1 MPDDINSDIVS
12 NSQSPEN
19 SNILNTQF
27 SGSLSNNTEN
37 NGKISAQITNIASSL
52 LTSTKQLNQVKTDVK
67 TLSTNVNN
75 IEKDITTVDTQLK
88 TVTNQTEKNSNLNEI
103 QQSQINDI
111 DEIVRAIRKSNNKS
125 QKISKSDEQVDIKTT
140 KKLKTSKKEYDNELV
155 EKIKNVLAAVL
166 PKALKASKKD
176 EYKSNSKIDE
186 TVQPVT
192 VKSFSAL
199 ANQQL
204 INNIKQA
211 LKIKKQQDSIV
222 SKSNLIKIAILAFV
236 GIVIYLLTKL
246 KDIKDAITE
255 QIQNIKDGFT
265 SIVETITNWFTDM
278 KNGFMDSIYNPIVS
292 KINEFTALVI
302 DIYTEWKTKLEEM
315 MPTNLQEFISSVKT
329 AITSVKNFFTTDL
342 FKLAQ
347 NLLPALKQFIN
358 TFLGFDFFKKEETV
372 PVDEEPEET
381 LKDEEDTISGGNLS
395 SMSNQI
401 NSKKDT
407 PGKAQLL
414 NETNNIN
421 NNNAT
426 KIENDNIVNV
436 AGAKLA
442 QQLSNTLIL
451 QNGEMIKLNKQD
463 DIYIANKPDGVIANI
478 FKEINAN
485 YSKTYAKLTNH
496 FDNIVNNIQEQDKQ
510 LASMCDNIDNLKSNT
525 QSEQSKVALIQLQ
538 QQISALQTASTQ
550 PTIYSGVDIVRRQV
564 RRCFNM

>member
-19 SNILNTQF
+19 SDNLNTQF
-27 SGSLSNNTEN
+27 SGSSSDNTEN
-37 NGKISAQITNIASSL
+37 NGKISAQITNITSSL

-75 IEKDITTVDTQLK
+75 IEKDVTTVETQLK

-103 QQSQINDI
+103 QRSQISNI
-111 DEIVRAIRKSNNKS
+111 NEIVRVIKNSNNKS
-125 QKISKSDEQVDIKTT
+125 QKITKSNEQVDTKTT
-140 KKLKTSKKEYDNELV
+140 KTKTSKKESDVELI

-192 VKSFSAL
+192 VKSFSTL

-204 INNIKQA
+204 VNNIKQA
-211 LKIKKQQDSIV
+211 LQIKKQQDSMV

-236 GIVIYLLTKL
+236 GIIIYLLVKL
-246 KDIKDAITE
+246 KDIKDAIAE
-255 QIQNIKDGFT
+255 QIQNIKNGFT

-278 KNGFMDSIYNPIVS
+278 KNSFMDSIYNPIVS
-292 KINEFTALVI
+292 KINEFTALIV
-302 DIYTEWKTKLEEM
+302 DIYTEWKAKLKEM

-358 TFLGFDFFKKEETV
+358 TFLGFDFFKKEETA
-372 PVDEEPEET
+372 PVDEEPEEA
-381 LKDEEDTISGGNLS
+381 LKGEDDTIGGGNLG
-395 SMSNQI
+395 SMSSQI

-407 PGKAQLL
+407 PGKAQLP

-436 AGAKLA
+436 AGAKLV

-478 FKEINAN
+478 FREINAN
-485 YSKTYAKLTNH
+485 YSKTYTKLTSH
-496 FDNIVNNIQEQDKQ
+496 FDSILNNIQEQDKQ
-510 LASMCDNIDNLKSNT
+510 LVSMCDNIGNLKSNT
-525 QSEQSKVALIQLQ
+525 QSEQSKIALIQLQ
-538 QQISALQTASTQ
+538 QQISALQTASTP
-550 PTIYSGVDIVRRQV
+550 PTVYSGVDIVRRQV
-564 RRCFNM
+564 RRCFNI

>member
-19 SNILNTQF
+19 SDILNTQF
-27 SGSLSNNTEN
+27 SGSSSDNTEN

-75 IEKDITTVDTQLK
+75 IEKDITTVKTQLK
-88 TVTNQTEKNSNLNEI
+88 TVTNQIEKNSNLNEI
-103 QQSQINDI
+103 
-111 DEIVRAIRKSNNKS
+111 VRAIKKFNNNS
-125 QKISKSDEQVDIKTT
+125 QKIPKSDEQVDIKT
-140 KKLKTSKKEYDNELV
+140 KTSKKESDVELV
-155 EKIKNVLAAVL
+155 EKIKIVLAAVL

-186 TVQPVT
+186 IVQPVT

-204 INNIKQA
+204 VNNIKQA
-211 LKIKKQQDSIV
+211 LQIKKQQDSMV

-236 GIVIYLLTKL
+236 GIIIYLLVKL

-278 KNGFMDSIYNPIVS
+278 KNSFMDSIYNPIVS

-358 TFLGFDFFKKEETV
+358 TFLGFDFFKKEETL

-381 LKDEEDTISGGNLS
+381 LKDEEDTISGGNLG

-414 NETNNIN
+414 NENNNIN

-436 AGAKLA
+436 AGTKLA

-478 FKEINAN
+478 FREINAN
-485 YSKTYAKLTNH
+485 YSKTYTKLTSH
-496 FDNIVNNIQEQDKQ
+496 FDSILDNIQEQDKQ
-510 LASMCDNIDNLKSNT
+510 LVSMCDNISNLKSNT
-525 QSEQSKVALIQLQ
+525 QSEQFKAALIQLQ

-550 PTIYSGVDIVRRQV
+550 PTVYSGVDIVRRQV

>member
-19 SNILNTQF
+19 SDILNTQF
-27 SGSLSNNTEN
+27 SGSSSDNTEN
-37 NGKISAQITNIASSL
+37 NGKISAQIANIASSL

-75 IEKDITTVDTQLK
+75 IEKDITTVKTQLK
-88 TVTNQTEKNSNLNEI
+88 TVTNQTEKISNLNEI
-103 QQSQINDI
+103 
-111 DEIVRAIRKSNNKS
+111 VRAIKKFNNNS

-140 KKLKTSKKEYDNELV
+140 KTKTSKKESDVELV
-155 EKIKNVLAAVL
+155 EKIKIVLAAVL

-186 TVQPVT
+186 IVQPVT
-192 VKSFSAL
+192 VKSFSTL

-204 INNIKQA
+204 VNNIKQA
-211 LKIKKQQDSIV
+211 LQIKKQQDSMV

-236 GIVIYLLTKL
+236 GIIIYLLVKL

-265 SIVETITNWFTDM
+265 SIVETITNWFADI
-278 KNGFMDSIYNPIVS
+278 KNSFMDSIYNPIVS

-358 TFLGFDFFKKEETV
+358 TFLGFDFFKKEETL

-381 LKDEEDTISGGNLS
+381 LKDEEDTISGGNLG

-436 AGAKLA
+436 AGTKLA

-478 FKEINAN
+478 FREINAN
-485 YSKTYAKLTNH
+485 YFKTYTKLTNH
-496 FDNIVNNIQEQDKQ
+496 FDSILDNIQEQDKQ
-510 LASMCDNIDNLKSNT
+510 LVSMCDNISNLKSNT
-525 QSEQSKVALIQLQ
+525 QSEQFKVALIQLQ

-550 PTIYSGVDIVRRQV
+550 PTVYSGVDIVRRQV

>member
-19 SNILNTQF
+19 SDILNTQF
-27 SGSLSNNTEN
+27 SGSSSDNTEN
-37 NGKISAQITNIASSL
+37 NGKISAQIANIASSL

-75 IEKDITTVDTQLK
+75 IEKDITTVKTQLK
-88 TVTNQTEKNSNLNEI
+88 TVTNQIEKNSNLNEI
-103 QQSQINDI
+103 
-111 DEIVRAIRKSNNKS
+111 VRAIKNSNNKS
-125 QKISKSDEQVDIKTT
+125 QKILKSDEQVDIKT
-140 KKLKTSKKEYDNELV
+140 KTSKKESDVELV
-155 EKIKNVLAAVL
+155 EKIKIVLAAVL

-186 TVQPVT
+186 IVQPVT
-192 VKSFSAL
+192 VKSFSTL

-204 INNIKQA
+204 VNNIKQA
-211 LKIKKQQDSIV
+211 LQIKKQQDSMV

-236 GIVIYLLTKL
+236 GIIIYLLVKL

-278 KNGFMDSIYNPIVS
+278 KNSFMDSIYNPIVS
-292 KINEFTALVI
+292 KINEFTVLVI
-302 DIYTEWKTKLEEM
+302 DIYTEWKAKLEEM

-329 AITSVKNFFTTDL
+329 AIISVKNFFTTDL

-358 TFLGFDFFKKEETV
+358 TFLGFDFFKKEETL

-381 LKDEEDTISGGNLS
+381 LKDEEDTISDGNLGS
-395 SMSNQI
+395 LSNQI

-407 PGKAQLL
+407 PGKAQPL

-436 AGAKLA
+436 AGTKLA

-478 FKEINAN
+478 FREINAN
-485 YSKTYAKLTNH
+485 YSKTYTKLTNH
-496 FDNIVNNIQEQDKQ
+496 FDSILDNIQEQDKQ
-510 LASMCDNIDNLKSNT
+510 LVSMCDNISNLKSNT
-525 QSEQSKVALIQLQ
+525 QSEQFKAALIQLQ

-550 PTIYSGVDIVRRQV
+550 PTVYSGVDIVRRHV
-564 RRCFNM
+564 RQCFNM

>member
-19 SNILNTQF
+19 SNNLNTQF
-27 SGSLSNNTEN
+27 SGSSSDNTEN

-75 IEKDITTVDTQLK
+75 IEKDITTVNTQLK

-103 QQSQINDI
+103 QQNQISNI

-278 KNGFMDSIYNPIVS
+278 KNSFMDSIYNPIVS

-538 QQISALQTASTQ
+538 QQILALQTASTQ

>member
-19 SNILNTQF
+19 SDILNTQF
-27 SGSLSNNTEN
+27 SGSSSDNTEN

-75 IEKDITTVDTQLK
+75 IEKDITTVKTQLK
-88 TVTNQTEKNSNLNEI
+88 TVTNQIEKNSNLNEI
-103 QQSQINDI
+103 
-111 DEIVRAIRKSNNKS
+111 VRAIKKFNNNS
-125 QKISKSDEQVDIKTT
+125 QKIPKSDEQVDIKT
-140 KKLKTSKKEYDNELV
+140 KTSKKESDVELV
-155 EKIKNVLAAVL
+155 EKIKIVLAAVL

-186 TVQPVT
+186 IVQPVT

-204 INNIKQA
+204 VNNIKQA
-211 LKIKKQQDSIV
+211 LQIKKQQDSMV

-236 GIVIYLLTKL
+236 GIIIYLLVKL

-278 KNGFMDSIYNPIVS
+278 KNSFMDSIYNPIVS

-358 TFLGFDFFKKEETV
+358 TFLGFDFFKKEETL

-381 LKDEEDTISGGNLS
+381 LKDEEDTISGGNLG

-414 NETNNIN
+414 NENNNIN

-426 KIENDNIVNV
+426 KIESDNIVNV
-436 AGAKLA
+436 AGTKLA

-478 FKEINAN
+478 FREINAN
-485 YSKTYAKLTNH
+485 YSKTYTKLTSH
-496 FDNIVNNIQEQDKQ
+496 FDSILDNIQEQDKQ
-510 LASMCDNIDNLKSNT
+510 LVSMCDNISNLKSNT
-525 QSEQSKVALIQLQ
+525 QSEQFKAALIQLQ

-550 PTIYSGVDIVRRQV
+550 PTVYSGVDIVRRQV

>member
-19 SNILNTQF
+19 SDILNTQF
-27 SGSLSNNTEN
+27 SGSSSDNTEN
-37 NGKISAQITNIASSL
+37 NSKISAQITNIASSL

-75 IEKDITTVDTQLK
+75 IEKDITTVKTQLK
-88 TVTNQTEKNSNLNEI
+88 TVTNQTEKISNLNEI
-103 QQSQINDI
+103 
-111 DEIVRAIRKSNNKS
+111 VRAIKKFNNNS

-140 KKLKTSKKEYDNELV
+140 KTKTSKKESDVELV
-155 EKIKNVLAAVL
+155 EKIKIVLAAVL

-186 TVQPVT
+186 IVQPVT
-192 VKSFSAL
+192 VKSFSTL

-204 INNIKQA
+204 VNNIKQA
-211 LKIKKQQDSIV
+211 LQIKKQQDSMV

-236 GIVIYLLTKL
+236 GIIIYLLVKL

-278 KNGFMDSIYNPIVS
+278 KNSFMDSIYNPIVS

-329 AITSVKNFFTTDL
+329 AIISVKNFFTTDL

-358 TFLGFDFFKKEETV
+358 TFLGFDFFKKEETL

-381 LKDEEDTISGGNLS
+381 LKDEEDTISSGNLG

-414 NETNNIN
+414 NENNNIN

-436 AGAKLA
+436 AGTKLA

-478 FKEINAN
+478 FREINAN
-485 YSKTYAKLTNH
+485 YSKTYTKLTSH
-496 FDNIVNNIQEQDKQ
+496 FDSILDNIQEQDKQ
-510 LASMCDNIDNLKSNT
+510 LVSMCDNISNLKSNT
-525 QSEQSKVALIQLQ
+525 QSEQFKVALIQLQ

-550 PTIYSGVDIVRRQV
+550 PTVYSGVDIVRRQV

>member
-19 SNILNTQF
+19 SDILNTQF
-27 SGSLSNNTEN
+27 SGSSSDNTEN

-75 IEKDITTVDTQLK
+75 IEKDITTVKIQLK
-88 TVTNQTEKNSNLNEI
+88 TVTNQTEKISNLNEI
-103 QQSQINDI
+103 
-111 DEIVRAIRKSNNKS
+111 VRAIKKFNNNS
-125 QKISKSDEQVDIKTT
+125 QKIPKSDEQVDIKTT
-140 KKLKTSKKEYDNELV
+140 KTKTSKKESDVELV
-155 EKIKNVLAAVL
+155 EKIKIVLAAVL

-204 INNIKQA
+204 VNNIKQA
-211 LKIKKQQDSIV
+211 LQIKKQQDSMI

-236 GIVIYLLTKL
+236 GIIIYLLVKL

-278 KNGFMDSIYNPIVS
+278 KNSFMDSIYNPIVS

-329 AITSVKNFFTTDL
+329 AIISVKNFFTTDL

-358 TFLGFDFFKKEETV
+358 TFLGFDFFKKEETL

-381 LKDEEDTISGGNLS
+381 LKDEEDIISSGNLG

-414 NETNNIN
+414 NENNNIN

-436 AGAKLA
+436 AGTKLA

-478 FKEINAN
+478 FREINAN
-485 YSKTYAKLTNH
+485 YSKTYTKLTNH
-496 FDNIVNNIQEQDKQ
+496 FDSILDNIQEQDKQ
-510 LASMCDNIDNLKSNT
+510 LASMCDNIGNLKSNT
-525 QSEQSKVALIQLQ
+525 QSEQFKVALIQLQ

-550 PTIYSGVDIVRRQV
+550 PTVYSGVDIVRRQV

>member
-1 MPDDINSDIVS
+1 MPDDLNSDIVS

-19 SNILNTQF
+19 SDILNTQF
-27 SGSLSNNTEN
+27 SGSSSDNTEN

-52 LTSTKQLNQVKTDVK
+52 LTSTKQLNQVKTEVK

-75 IEKDITTVDTQLK
+75 IEKDITTVKTQLK
-88 TVTNQTEKNSNLNEI
+88 TVTNQTEKSNNLN
-103 QQSQINDI
+103 
-111 DEIVRAIRKSNNKS
+111 EIVRAIKKFNNNS
-125 QKISKSDEQVDIKTT
+125 QKIPKSDEQIDIKTT
-140 KKLKTSKKEYDNELV
+140 KTKTSKKESDVELV
-155 EKIKNVLAAVL
+155 EKIKIVLAAVL

-204 INNIKQA
+204 VNNIKQA
-211 LKIKKQQDSIV
+211 LQIKKQQDSMV

-236 GIVIYLLTKL
+236 GIIIYLLVKL

-278 KNGFMDSIYNPIVS
+278 KNSFMDSIYNPIVS

-358 TFLGFDFFKKEETV
+358 TFLGFDFFKKEETL

-381 LKDEEDTISGGNLS
+381 LKDEEDTISSGNLG

-421 NNNAT
+421 NNNAS

-436 AGAKLA
+436 AGTKLA

-451 QNGEMIKLNKQD
+451 QNGEIIKLNKQD

-485 YSKTYAKLTNH
+485 YSKTYTKLTNH
-496 FDNIVNNIQEQDKQ
+496 FDSILDNIQEQDKQ
-510 LASMCDNIDNLKSNT
+510 LISMCDNISNLKSNT
-525 QSEQSKVALIQLQ
+525 QSEQFKAALIQLQ

-550 PTIYSGVDIVRRQV
+550 PTVYSGVDIVRRQV
-564 RRCFNM
+564 RQCFNM

>member
-19 SNILNTQF
+19 SDILNTQF
-27 SGSLSNNTEN
+27 SGSSSDNTEN
-37 NGKISAQITNIASSL
+37 NSKISAQITNIASSL

-75 IEKDITTVDTQLK
+75 IEKDVTTVKTQLK
-88 TVTNQTEKNSNLNEI
+88 TVTNQTEKISNLNEI
-103 QQSQINDI
+103 I
-111 DEIVRAIRKSNNKS
+111 RAIKKFNNNS
-125 QKISKSDEQVDIKTT
+125 QKISKSDEQVDIKT
-140 KKLKTSKKEYDNELV
+140 KTSKKESDVELV
-155 EKIKNVLAAVL
+155 EKIKIVLAAVL

-186 TVQPVT
+186 IVQPVT

-204 INNIKQA
+204 VNNIKQA
-211 LKIKKQQDSIV
+211 LQIKKQQDSMV

-236 GIVIYLLTKL
+236 GIIIYLLVKL

-278 KNGFMDSIYNPIVS
+278 KNSFMDSIYNPIVS

-329 AITSVKNFFTTDL
+329 AIISVKNFFTTDL

-358 TFLGFDFFKKEETV
+358 TFLGFDFFKKEETL

-381 LKDEEDTISGGNLS
+381 LKDEEDTISGGNLG

-414 NETNNIN
+414 NENNNIN

-436 AGAKLA
+436 AGTKLA

-478 FKEINAN
+478 FREINAN
-485 YSKTYAKLTNH
+485 YSKTYTKLTNH
-496 FDNIVNNIQEQDKQ
+496 FDSILDNIQEQDKQ
-510 LASMCDNIDNLKSNT
+510 LVSMCDNISNLKSNT
-525 QSEQSKVALIQLQ
+525 QSEQFKVALIQLQ

-550 PTIYSGVDIVRRQV
+550 PTVYSGVDIVRRQV

>member
-19 SNILNTQF
+19 SDILNTQF
-27 SGSLSNNTEN
+27 SGSSSDNTEN

-75 IEKDITTVDTQLK
+75 IEKDITTVKTQLK
-88 TVTNQTEKNSNLNEI
+88 TVTNQTEKISNLNEI
-103 QQSQINDI
+103 
-111 DEIVRAIRKSNNKS
+111 VRAIKKFNNNS
-125 QKISKSDEQVDIKTT
+125 QKILKSDEQVDIKT
-140 KKLKTSKKEYDNELV
+140 KTSKKESDVELV
-155 EKIKNVLAAVL
+155 EKIKIVLAAVL

-204 INNIKQA
+204 VNNIKQA
-211 LKIKKQQDSIV
+211 LQIKKQQDSMV

-236 GIVIYLLTKL
+236 GIIIYLLVKL

-265 SIVETITNWFTDM
+265 SIVETITNWFADM
-278 KNGFMDSIYNPIVS
+278 KNSFMDSIYNPIVS

-329 AITSVKNFFTTDL
+329 AIISVKNFFTTDL

-358 TFLGFDFFKKEETV
+358 TFLGFDFFKKEETL

-381 LKDEEDTISGGNLS
+381 LKDEEDTISGGNLG

-414 NETNNIN
+414 NENNNIN

-436 AGAKLA
+436 AGTKLA

-478 FKEINAN
+478 FREINAN
-485 YSKTYAKLTNH
+485 YSKTYTKLANH
-496 FDNIVNNIQEQDKQ
+496 FDSILDNIQEQDKQ
-510 LASMCDNIDNLKSNT
+510 LASMCDNIGNLKSNT
-525 QSEQSKVALIQLQ
+525 QSEQFKVALIQLQ

-550 PTIYSGVDIVRRQV
+550 PTVYSGVDIVRRQV

>member
-1 MPDDINSDIVS
+1 MPDDINSDIVN

-19 SNILNTQF
+19 NGNLNTQF
-27 SGSLSNNTEN
+27 SGSSSDNTEN
-37 NGKISAQITNIASSL
+37 NSKISAQITNLASSL

-75 IEKDITTVDTQLK
+75 IEKDVTTVETQLK
-88 TVTNQTEKNSNLNEI
+88 TVTNQTEKNSKLNEL
-103 QQSQINDI
+103 QRSQISTIN
-111 DEIVRAIRKSNNKS
+111 EIVRAIKKSNSKS
-125 QKISKSDEQVDIKTT
+125 QKITKSDEQANAKVTKT
-140 KKLKTSKKEYDNELV
+140 KASKKESDAELV

-166 PKALKASKKD
+166 PKALKTSKKD

-204 INNIKQA
+204 VNNIKQA
-211 LKIKKQQDSIV
+211 LKIKKQQDSMV
-222 SKSNLIKIAILAFV
+222 SKSNLIKIAIMAFV
-236 GIVIYLLTKL
+236 GIIIYLLIKL

-278 KNGFMDSIYNPIVS
+278 KNSFMDSIYNPIVS
-292 KINEFTALVI
+292 KINEFTALIV
-302 DIYTEWKTKLEEM
+302 DVYTEWKAKLEKM

-381 LKDEEDTISGGNLS
+381 LKDEEDSIGGGNLG
-395 SMSNQI
+395 SMSNQV

-407 PGKAQLL
+407 PGKTQPP
-414 NETNNIN
+414 NETNNIS
-421 NNNAT
+421 NNNAM
-426 KIENDNIVNV
+426 KVENDNIVNV
-436 AGAKLA
+436 AGTKLA

-478 FKEINAN
+478 FREINAN
-485 YSKTYAKLTNH
+485 YSKTYTKLTGH
-496 FDNIVNNIQEQDKQ
+496 FDNILNNIQEQDKQ
-510 LASMCDNIDNLKSNT
+510 LVSMCDNISNLKSNT
-525 QSEQSKVALIQLQ
+525 QSEQSKIALIQLQ
-538 QQISALQTASTQ
+538 QQISALQTASTP
-550 PTIYSGVDIVRRQV
+550 PTVYSGVDIVRRQV
-564 RRCFNM
+564 RRCFNI

>member
-19 SNILNTQF
+19 SDILNTQF
-27 SGSLSNNTEN
+27 SGSSSDNTEN

-75 IEKDITTVDTQLK
+75 IEKDVTIVKTQLK
-88 TVTNQTEKNSNLNEI
+88 TVTNQIEKNSNLNEI
-103 QQSQINDI
+103 
-111 DEIVRAIRKSNNKS
+111 VRAIKKFNNNS
-125 QKISKSDEQVDIKTT
+125 QKIPKSDEQVDIKT
-140 KKLKTSKKEYDNELV
+140 KTSKKESDVELV
-155 EKIKNVLAAVL
+155 EKIKIVLAAVL

-186 TVQPVT
+186 IVQPVT
-192 VKSFSAL
+192 VKSFSTL

-204 INNIKQA
+204 VNNIKQA
-211 LKIKKQQDSIV
+211 LQIKKQQDSMV

-236 GIVIYLLTKL
+236 GIIIYLLVKL

-265 SIVETITNWFTDM
+265 SIVETITNWFADM
-278 KNGFMDSIYNPIVS
+278 KNSFMDSIYNPIVS

-358 TFLGFDFFKKEETV
+358 TFLGFDFFKKEETL

-381 LKDEEDTISGGNLS
+381 LKDEEDTISGGNLG

-414 NETNNIN
+414 NENNNIN

-436 AGAKLA
+436 AGTKLA

-451 QNGEMIKLNKQD
+451 QNGEMIKPNKQD
-463 DIYIANKPDGVIANI
+463 DIYSANKPDGVIANI
-478 FKEINAN
+478 FREINAN
-485 YSKTYAKLTNH
+485 YSKTYTKLTNH
-496 FDNIVNNIQEQDKQ
+496 FDSILDNIQEQDKQ
-510 LASMCDNIDNLKSNT
+510 LVSMCDNISNLKSNT
-525 QSEQSKVALIQLQ
+525 QSEQFKVALIKLQ

-550 PTIYSGVDIVRRQV
+550 PTVYSGVDIVRRQV

>member
-19 SNILNTQF
+19 SDILNTQF
-27 SGSLSNNTEN
+27 SGSSSDNTEN

-75 IEKDITTVDTQLK
+75 IEKDITTVKTQLK
-88 TVTNQTEKNSNLNEI
+88 TVTNQTEKISNLNEI
-103 QQSQINDI
+103 
-111 DEIVRAIRKSNNKS
+111 VRAIKKFNNNS
-125 QKISKSDEQVDIKTT
+125 QKIPKSDEQVDIKTT
-140 KKLKTSKKEYDNELV
+140 KTKTSKKESDVELV
-155 EKIKNVLAAVL
+155 EKIKIVLAAVL

-186 TVQPVT
+186 IVQPVT

-204 INNIKQA
+204 VNNIKQA
-211 LKIKKQQDSIV
+211 LQIKKQQDSMV

-236 GIVIYLLTKL
+236 GIIIYLLVKL

-265 SIVETITNWFTDM
+265 SIVETITNWFTDI
-278 KNGFMDSIYNPIVS
+278 KNSFMDSIYNPIVS

-329 AITSVKNFFTTDL
+329 AIISVKNFFTTDL

-358 TFLGFDFFKKEETV
+358 TFLGFDFFKKEETL

-381 LKDEEDTISGGNLS
+381 LKDEEDTISGGNLG

-414 NETNNIN
+414 NENNNIN

-436 AGAKLA
+436 AGTKLA

-478 FKEINAN
+478 FREINAN
-485 YSKTYAKLTNH
+485 YSKTYTKLTNH
-496 FDNIVNNIQEQDKQ
+496 FDSILDNIQEQDKQ
-510 LASMCDNIDNLKSNT
+510 LASMCDNIGNLKSNT
-525 QSEQSKVALIQLQ
+525 QSEQFKAALIQLQ

-550 PTIYSGVDIVRRQV
+550 PTVYSGVDIVRRQV

>member
-19 SNILNTQF
+19 SDILNTQF
-27 SGSLSNNTEN
+27 SGSSSDNTEN

-75 IEKDITTVDTQLK
+75 IEKDITTVKTQLK
-88 TVTNQTEKNSNLNEI
+88 SVTNQTEKNSNLNEI
-103 QQSQINDI
+103 
-111 DEIVRAIRKSNNKS
+111 VRAIKKFNNNS
-125 QKISKSDEQVDIKTT
+125 QKISKSDEQVDIKT
-140 KKLKTSKKEYDNELV
+140 KTSKKESDVELV
-155 EKIKNVLAAVL
+155 EKIKIVLAAVL

-186 TVQPVT
+186 IVQPVT
-192 VKSFSAL
+192 VKSFSTL

-204 INNIKQA
+204 VNNIKQA
-211 LKIKKQQDSIV
+211 LQIKKQQDSMV

-236 GIVIYLLTKL
+236 GIIIYLLVKL

-278 KNGFMDSIYNPIVS
+278 KNSFMDSIYNPIVS

-302 DIYTEWKTKLEEM
+302 DIYTEWKAKLEEM

-329 AITSVKNFFTTDL
+329 AIISVKNFFTTDL

-358 TFLGFDFFKKEETV
+358 TFLGFDFFKKEETL

-381 LKDEEDTISGGNLS
+381 LKDEEDTISSGNLG

-407 PGKAQLL
+407 PGKAQPL
-414 NETNNIN
+414 NETNTTN

-436 AGAKLA
+436 AGTKLA

-478 FKEINAN
+478 FREINAN
-485 YSKTYAKLTNH
+485 YSKTYTKLTNH
-496 FDNIVNNIQEQDKQ
+496 FDSILDNIQEQDKQ
-510 LASMCDNIDNLKSNT
+510 LVSMCDNISNLKSNT
-525 QSEQSKVALIQLQ
+525 QSEQFKAALIQLQ

-550 PTIYSGVDIVRRQV
+550 PTVYSGVDIVRRQV

>member
-19 SNILNTQF
+19 SDILNTQF
-27 SGSLSNNTEN
+27 SGSSSDNTEN
-37 NGKISAQITNIASSL
+37 NGKISAQIANIASSL

-75 IEKDITTVDTQLK
+75 IEKDITTVKTQLK
-88 TVTNQTEKNSNLNEI
+88 TVTNQIEKNSNLNEI
-103 QQSQINDI
+103 
-111 DEIVRAIRKSNNKS
+111 VRAIKNSNNKS
-125 QKISKSDEQVDIKTT
+125 QKILKSDEQVDIKT
-140 KKLKTSKKEYDNELV
+140 KTSKKESDVELV
-155 EKIKNVLAAVL
+155 EKIKIVLAAVL

-186 TVQPVT
+186 IVQPVT
-192 VKSFSAL
+192 VKSFSTL

-204 INNIKQA
+204 VNNIKQA
-211 LKIKKQQDSIV
+211 LQIKKQQDSMV

-236 GIVIYLLTKL
+236 GIIIYLLVKL

-265 SIVETITNWFTDM
+265 SIVETITNWFADM
-278 KNGFMDSIYNPIVS
+278 KNSFMDSIYNPIVS

-329 AITSVKNFFTTDL
+329 AIISVKNFFTTDL

-358 TFLGFDFFKKEETV
+358 TFLGFDFFKKEETL

-381 LKDEEDTISGGNLS
+381 LKDEEDTISDGNLGS
-395 SMSNQI
+395 LSNQI

-414 NETNNIN
+414 NENNNIN

-436 AGAKLA
+436 AGTKLA

-478 FKEINAN
+478 FREINAN
-485 YSKTYAKLTNH
+485 YSKTYTKLTNH
-496 FDNIVNNIQEQDKQ
+496 FDSILDNIQEQDKQ
-510 LASMCDNIDNLKSNT
+510 LVSMCDNISNLKSNT
-525 QSEQSKVALIQLQ
+525 QSEQFKAALIQLQ

-550 PTIYSGVDIVRRQV
+550 PTVYSGVDIVRRQV

>member
-1 MPDDINSDIVS
+1 MPDDINSDIVN

-19 SNILNTQF
+19 SDNLNTQF
-27 SGSLSNNTEN
+27 SGSSSDNTEN
-37 NGKISAQITNIASSL
+37 NGKISAQITNLASSL

-75 IEKDITTVDTQLK
+75 VEKDVTTVKTQLK

-103 QQSQINDI
+103 QRSQISNI
-111 DEIVRAIRKSNNKS
+111 GEIVRAIKKSNNKS
-125 QKISKSDEQVDIKTT
+125 QKIPKSDEQIDTKTT
-140 KKLKTSKKEYDNELV
+140 KKLKTSKKESDVELI

-176 EYKSNSKIDE
+176 EYKSNSKLDE

-204 INNIKQA
+204 VNNIKQA
-211 LKIKKQQDSIV
+211 LKIKKQQDSMV

-236 GIVIYLLTKL
+236 GIIIYLLVKL
-246 KDIKDAITE
+246 KDIKDAIAE

-278 KNGFMDSIYNPIVS
+278 KNSFMDSIYNPIVS
-292 KINEFTALVI
+292 KINEFTALIVG
-302 DIYTEWKTKLEEM
+302 IYTEWKAKLEEM

-358 TFLGFDFFKKEETV
+358 TFLGFDFFKKEETA

-381 LKDEEDTISGGNLS
+381 LKDEEDTISGGNLG

-421 NNNAT
+421 NNNAA

-550 PTIYSGVDIVRRQV
+550 PTVYSGVDIVRRQV

>member
-19 SNILNTQF
+19 SDILNTQF
-27 SGSLSNNTEN
+27 PGSLSDNTEN

-75 IEKDITTVDTQLK
+75 IEKDITTVKTQLK
-88 TVTNQTEKNSNLNEI
+88 TVTNQIEKNSNLNEI
-103 QQSQINDI
+103 
-111 DEIVRAIRKSNNKS
+111 VRAIKKFNNNS
-125 QKISKSDEQVDIKTT
+125 QKIPKSDEQVDIKTT
-140 KKLKTSKKEYDNELV
+140 KTKTSKKESDVELV
-155 EKIKNVLAAVL
+155 EKIKIVLAAVL

-186 TVQPVT
+186 IVQPVT
-192 VKSFSAL
+192 VKSFSTL

-204 INNIKQA
+204 VNNIKQA
-211 LKIKKQQDSIV
+211 LQIKKQQDSMV

-236 GIVIYLLTKL
+236 GIIIYLLVKL

-278 KNGFMDSIYNPIVS
+278 KNSFMDSIYNPIVS

-381 LKDEEDTISGGNLS
+381 LKDEEDTISSGNLG

-436 AGAKLA
+436 AGSKLA

-478 FKEINAN
+478 FREINAN
-485 YSKTYAKLTNH
+485 YSKTYTKLTNH
-496 FDNIVNNIQEQDKQ
+496 FDSILDNIQEQDKQ
-510 LASMCDNIDNLKSNT
+510 LVSMCDNISNLKSNT
-525 QSEQSKVALIQLQ
+525 QSEQFKVALIQLQ

-550 PTIYSGVDIVRRQV
+550 PTVYSGVDIVRRQV

>member
-1 MPDDINSDIVS
+1 MPDDINSDIVN

-19 SNILNTQF
+19 SGNLNTQF
-27 SGSLSNNTEN
+27 SGSSSDNTEN
-37 NGKISAQITNIASSL
+37 NSKISAQITNLASSL

-75 IEKDITTVDTQLK
+75 IEKDVTTVETQLK
-88 TVTNQTEKNSNLNEI
+88 TVTNQTEKNSKLNEL
-103 QQSQINDI
+103 QRSQISTIN
-111 DEIVRAIRKSNNKS
+111 EIVRAIKKSNSKP
-125 QKISKSDEQVDIKTT
+125 QKITKSDEQANAKVTKT
-140 KKLKTSKKEYDNELV
+140 KTSKKESDAELV

-166 PKALKASKKD
+166 PKALKTSKKD

-204 INNIKQA
+204 VNNIKQA
-211 LKIKKQQDSIV
+211 LKIKKQQDSMV
-222 SKSNLIKIAILAFV
+222 SKSNLIKIAIMAFV
-236 GIVIYLLTKL
+236 GIIIYLLIKL

-278 KNGFMDSIYNPIVS
+278 KNSFMDSIYNPIVS
-292 KINEFTALVI
+292 KINEFTALIV
-302 DIYTEWKTKLEEM
+302 DVYTEWKAKLEKM

-358 TFLGFDFFKKEETV
+358 TFLGFDFFKKEETA

-381 LKDEEDTISGGNLS
+381 LKDEEDSIGGGNLG
-395 SMSNQI
+395 SMSSQV

-407 PGKAQLL
+407 PGKTQLP
-414 NETNNIN
+414 NETNNISN
-421 NNNAT
+421 NNVT
-426 KIENDNIVNV
+426 KVENDNIVNV
-436 AGAKLA
+436 AGTKLA

-478 FKEINAN
+478 FREINAN
-485 YSKTYAKLTNH
+485 YSKTYTKLTGH
-496 FDNIVNNIQEQDKQ
+496 FDNILNNIQEQDKQ
-510 LASMCDNIDNLKSNT
+510 LVSMCDNISNLKSNT
-525 QSEQSKVALIQLQ
+525 QSEQSKIALIQLQ
-538 QQISALQTASTQ
+538 QQISALQTASTP

-564 RRCFNM
+564 RRCFNI

>member
-1 MPDDINSDIVS
+1 MPDDINSDIVN

-19 SNILNTQF
+19 SGNLNTQF
-27 SGSLSNNTEN
+27 SGSSSDNTEN
-37 NGKISAQITNIASSL
+37 NSKISAQITNLASSL

-75 IEKDITTVDTQLK
+75 IEKDVATVETQLK
-88 TVTNQTEKNSNLNEI
+88 TVTNQTEKNSKLNEL
-103 QQSQINDI
+103 QRSQISTIN
-111 DEIVRAIRKSNNKS
+111 EIVRAIKKSNSKP
-125 QKISKSDEQVDIKTT
+125 QKITKSDEQANAKATKT
-140 KKLKTSKKEYDNELV
+140 KTSKKESDAELV

-166 PKALKASKKD
+166 PKALKTSKKD

-204 INNIKQA
+204 VNNIKQA
-211 LKIKKQQDSIV
+211 LKIKKQQDSMV
-222 SKSNLIKIAILAFV
+222 SKSNLIKIAIMAFV
-236 GIVIYLLTKL
+236 GIIIYLLIKL

-278 KNGFMDSIYNPIVS
+278 KNSFMDSIYNPIVS
-292 KINEFTALVI
+292 KINEFTALIV
-302 DIYTEWKTKLEEM
+302 DVYTEWKAKLEKM

-358 TFLGFDFFKKEETV
+358 TFLGFDFFKKEETA

-381 LKDEEDTISGGNLS
+381 LKDEEDSIGGGNLG
-395 SMSNQI
+395 SMSSQV

-407 PGKAQLL
+407 PGKTQLP
-414 NETNNIN
+414 NETNNISN
-421 NNNAT
+421 NNVT
-426 KIENDNIVNV
+426 KVENDNIINV
-436 AGAKLA
+436 AGTKLA

-478 FKEINAN
+478 FREINAN
-485 YSKTYAKLTNH
+485 YSKTYTKLTGH
-496 FDNIVNNIQEQDKQ
+496 FDNILNNIQEQDKQ
-510 LASMCDNIDNLKSNT
+510 LVSMCDNISNLKSNT
-525 QSEQSKVALIQLQ
+525 QSEQSKIALIQLQ
-538 QQISALQTASTQ
+538 QQISALQTASTP
-550 PTIYSGVDIVRRQV
+550 PTVYSGVDIVRRQV
-564 RRCFNM
+564 RRCFNI

>member
-19 SNILNTQF
+19 SDILNTQF
-27 SGSLSNNTEN
+27 SGSSSDNTEN

-75 IEKDITTVDTQLK
+75 IEKDVTTVKTQLK
-88 TVTNQTEKNSNLNEI
+88 TVTNQTEKISNLNEI
-103 QQSQINDI
+103 
-111 DEIVRAIRKSNNKS
+111 VRAIKKFNNNS
-125 QKISKSDEQVDIKTT
+125 QKILKSDEQVDIKT
-140 KKLKTSKKEYDNELV
+140 KTSKKESDVELV
-155 EKIKNVLAAVL
+155 EKIKIVLAAVL

-186 TVQPVT
+186 IVQPVT

-204 INNIKQA
+204 VNNIKQA
-211 LKIKKQQDSIV
+211 LQIKKQQDSMV

-236 GIVIYLLTKL
+236 GIIIYLLVKL

-265 SIVETITNWFTDM
+265 SIVETITNWFADM
-278 KNGFMDSIYNPIVS
+278 KNSFMDSIYNPIVS

-329 AITSVKNFFTTDL
+329 AIISVKNFFTTDL

-358 TFLGFDFFKKEETV
+358 TFLGFDFFKKEETL

-381 LKDEEDTISGGNLS
+381 LKDEEDTISGGNLG

-414 NETNNIN
+414 NENNNIN

-436 AGAKLA
+436 AGTKLA

-478 FKEINAN
+478 FREINAN
-485 YSKTYAKLTNH
+485 YSKTYTKLTNH
-496 FDNIVNNIQEQDKQ
+496 FDSILDNIQEQDKQ
-510 LASMCDNIDNLKSNT
+510 LASMCDNIGNLKSNT
-525 QSEQSKVALIQLQ
+525 QSEQFKAALIQLQ

-550 PTIYSGVDIVRRQV
+550 PTVYSGVDIVRRQV

>member
-19 SNILNTQF
+19 SDILNTQF
-27 SGSLSNNTEN
+27 SGSSSDNTEN
-37 NGKISAQITNIASSL
+37 NSKISAQIANIASSL
-52 LTSTKQLNQVKTDVK
+52 LTSTKQLNQVEADVK
-67 TLSTNVNN
+67 TLSINVNN
-75 IEKDITTVDTQLK
+75 IEKDITTVKTQLK
-88 TVTNQTEKNSNLNEI
+88 TGTNQIEKNSNLNEKA
-103 QQSQINDI
+103 
-111 DEIVRAIRKSNNKS
+111 RAIKKSNNNSQKKSNNNS
-125 QKISKSDEQVDIKTT
+125 QKIPKSDEQVDIKTT
-140 KKLKTSKKEYDNELV
+140 KTKTSKKESDVELV
-155 EKIKNVLAAVL
+155 EKIKIVLAAVL

-192 VKSFSAL
+192 VKSFSTL

-204 INNIKQA
+204 VNNFKQA
-211 LKIKKQQDSIV
+211 LQIKKQQDSMV

-236 GIVIYLLTKL
+236 GIIIYLLVKL
-246 KDIKDAITE
+246 KDIKDAITK

-265 SIVETITNWFTDM
+265 SIVETITNWFAGI
-278 KNGFMDSIYNPIVS
+278 KNSFMDSIYNPLVS

-302 DIYTEWKTKLEEM
+302 NIYTEWKTKLEEM

-358 TFLGFDFFKKEETV
+358 TFLGFDFFKKEETL

-407 PGKAQLL
+407 PGKSQLL
-414 NETNNIN
+414 NENNNIN
-421 NNNAT
+421 NNNTT

-436 AGAKLA
+436 AGTKLA

-478 FKEINAN
+478 FREINAN
-485 YSKTYAKLTNH
+485 YSKTYTKLTNH
-496 FDNIVNNIQEQDKQ
+496 FDSILNNIQEQDKQ
-510 LASMCDNIDNLKSNT
+510 LVSMCDNISNLKSNT
-525 QSEQSKVALIQLQ
+525 QSEQFKVSLIQLQ

-550 PTIYSGVDIVRRQV
+550 PTVYSGVDIVRRQV

>member
-19 SNILNTQF
+19 SDILNTQF
-27 SGSLSNNTEN
+27 SGSSSDNTEN

-75 IEKDITTVDTQLK
+75 IEKDVTTVKTQLK

-103 QQSQINDI
+103 
-111 DEIVRAIRKSNNKS
+111 VRAIKKFNNNS
-125 QKISKSDEQVDIKTT
+125 QKIPKSDEQVDIKTT
-140 KKLKTSKKEYDNELV
+140 KTKTSKKESDVELV
-155 EKIKNVLAAVL
+155 EKIKIVLAAVL

-186 TVQPVT
+186 IVQPVT

-204 INNIKQA
+204 VNNIKQA
-211 LKIKKQQDSIV
+211 LQIKKQQDSMV

-236 GIVIYLLTKL
+236 GIIIYLLVKL

-265 SIVETITNWFTDM
+265 SIVETITNWFVDM

-292 KINEFTALVI
+292 KINEFTALII
-302 DIYTEWKTKLEEM
+302 DMYTEWKTKLEEM

-358 TFLGFDFFKKEETV
+358 TFLGFDFFKKEETL

-381 LKDEEDTISGGNLS
+381 LKDEEDAISGGNLG
-395 SMSNQI
+395 SMSNLI
-401 NSKKDT
+401 NNKKDT

-414 NETNNIN
+414 NEPNNII

-426 KIENDNIVNV
+426 KIKNDNIVNV
-436 AGAKLA
+436 AGTKLA

-485 YSKTYAKLTNH
+485 YSKTYTKLTNH
-496 FDNIVNNIQEQDKQ
+496 FDDIVTNIQEQDKQ
-510 LASMCDNIDNLKSNT
+510 LASICNNIDNLKSNT
-525 QSEQSKVALIQLQ
+525 QSEQFKVALIKLQ

-550 PTIYSGVDIVRRQV
+550 PTVYSGVDIVRRQV

>member
-19 SNILNTQF
+19 SDILNTQF
-27 SGSLSNNTEN
+27 SGSSSDNTEN

-75 IEKDITTVDTQLK
+75 IEKDITTVKTQLK
-88 TVTNQTEKNSNLNEI
+88 TVTNQIEKNSNLNEI
-103 QQSQINDI
+103 
-111 DEIVRAIRKSNNKS
+111 VRAIKKFNNNS
-125 QKISKSDEQVDIKTT
+125 QKIPKSGEQVDIKTT
-140 KKLKTSKKEYDNELV
+140 KTKTSKKESDVELV
-155 EKIKNVLAAVL
+155 EKIKIVLAAVL

-186 TVQPVT
+186 IVQPVT
-192 VKSFSAL
+192 VKSFSTL

-204 INNIKQA
+204 VNNIKQA
-211 LKIKKQQDSIV
+211 LQIKKQQDSMV

-236 GIVIYLLTKL
+236 GIIIYLLVKL

-265 SIVETITNWFTDM
+265 SIVETITNWFADI
-278 KNGFMDSIYNPIVS
+278 KNSFMDSIYNPIVS

-358 TFLGFDFFKKEETV
+358 TFLGFDFFKKEETL

-381 LKDEEDTISGGNLS
+381 LKDEEDTISGGNLG

-414 NETNNIN
+414 NENNNIN

-436 AGAKLA
+436 AGTKLA

-478 FKEINAN
+478 FREINAN
-485 YSKTYAKLTNH
+485 YSKTYTKLTNH
-496 FDNIVNNIQEQDKQ
+496 FDSILDNIQEQDKQ
-510 LASMCDNIDNLKSNT
+510 LVSMCDNISNLKSNT
-525 QSEQSKVALIQLQ
+525 QSEQFKAALIQLQ

-550 PTIYSGVDIVRRQV
+550 PTVYSGVDIVRRQV
-564 RRCFNM
+564 RQCFNM

>member
-19 SNILNTQF
+19 SDILNTQF
-27 SGSLSNNTEN
+27 SGSSSDNTEN

-75 IEKDITTVDTQLK
+75 IEKDVTTVKTQLK

-103 QQSQINDI
+103 
-111 DEIVRAIRKSNNKS
+111 VRAIKKFNNNS
-125 QKISKSDEQVDIKTT
+125 QKIPKSDEQVDIKTT
-140 KKLKTSKKEYDNELV
+140 KTKTSKKESDVELV
-155 EKIKNVLAAVL
+155 EKIKIVLAAVL

-186 TVQPVT
+186 IVQPVT

-204 INNIKQA
+204 VNNIKQA
-211 LKIKKQQDSIV
+211 LQIKKQQDSMV

-236 GIVIYLLTKL
+236 GIIIYLLVKL

-265 SIVETITNWFTDM
+265 SIVETITNWFADM
-278 KNGFMDSIYNPIVS
+278 KNSFMDSVYNPIVS

-358 TFLGFDFFKKEETV
+358 TFLGFDFFKKEETL

-381 LKDEEDTISGGNLS
+381 LKDEEDTISGGNLG

-414 NETNNIN
+414 NENNNIN

-436 AGAKLA
+436 AGTKLA

-478 FKEINAN
+478 FREINAN
-485 YSKTYAKLTNH
+485 YSKTYTKLTNH
-496 FDNIVNNIQEQDKQ
+496 FDSILDNIQEQDKQ
-510 LASMCDNIDNLKSNT
+510 LVSMCDNISNLKSNT
-525 QSEQSKVALIQLQ
+525 QSEQFKAALIQLQ

-550 PTIYSGVDIVRRQV
+550 PTVYSGVDIVRRQV

>member
-19 SNILNTQF
+19 SDILNTQF
-27 SGSLSNNTEN
+27 SGSSSDNTEN
-37 NGKISAQITNIASSL
+37 NSKISAQITNIASSL

-75 IEKDITTVDTQLK
+75 IEKDVITVKTQLK
-88 TVTNQTEKNSNLNEI
+88 TVTNQIEKNSNLNEI
-103 QQSQINDI
+103 
-111 DEIVRAIRKSNNKS
+111 VRAIKKFNNNS
-125 QKISKSDEQVDIKTT
+125 QKIPKSDEQVDIKTT
-140 KKLKTSKKEYDNELV
+140 KTKTSKKESDVELV
-155 EKIKNVLAAVL
+155 EKIKIVLAAVL

-186 TVQPVT
+186 IVQPVT
-192 VKSFSAL
+192 VKSFSTL

-204 INNIKQA
+204 VNNIKQA
-211 LKIKKQQDSIV
+211 LQIKKQQDSMV

-236 GIVIYLLTKL
+236 GIIIYLLVKL

-265 SIVETITNWFTDM
+265 SIVETITNWFADI
-278 KNGFMDSIYNPIVS
+278 KNSFMDSIYNPIVS

-358 TFLGFDFFKKEETV
+358 TFLGFDFFKKEETL

-381 LKDEEDTISGGNLS
+381 LKDEEDTISGGNLG

-414 NETNNIN
+414 NENNNIN

-436 AGAKLA
+436 AGTKLA

-478 FKEINAN
+478 FREINAN
-485 YSKTYAKLTNH
+485 YSKTYTKLTNH
-496 FDNIVNNIQEQDKQ
+496 FDSILDNIQEQDKQ
-510 LASMCDNIDNLKSNT
+510 LASMCDNIGNLKSNT
-525 QSEQSKVALIQLQ
+525 QSEQFKAALIQLQ

-550 PTIYSGVDIVRRQV
+550 PTVYSGVDIVRRQV

>member
-19 SNILNTQF
+19 SDILNTQF
-27 SGSLSNNTEN
+27 SGSSSDNTEN

-75 IEKDITTVDTQLK
+75 IEKDVTTVKTQLK

-103 QQSQINDI
+103 
-111 DEIVRAIRKSNNKS
+111 VRAIKKFNNNS
-125 QKISKSDEQVDIKTT
+125 QKIPKSDEQVDIKTT
-140 KKLKTSKKEYDNELV
+140 KTKTSKKESDVELV
-155 EKIKNVLAAVL
+155 EKIKIVLAAVL

-186 TVQPVT
+186 IVQPVT

-204 INNIKQA
+204 VNNIKQA
-211 LKIKKQQDSIV
+211 LQIKKQQDSMV

-236 GIVIYLLTKL
+236 GIIIYLLVKL

-278 KNGFMDSIYNPIVS
+278 KNSFMDSIYNPIVS

-329 AITSVKNFFTTDL
+329 AITSVKNFFTIDL

-358 TFLGFDFFKKEETV
+358 TFLGFDFFKKEETL

-381 LKDEEDTISGGNLS
+381 LKDEEDTISGGNLG

-414 NETNNIN
+414 NENNNIN

-436 AGAKLA
+436 AGTKLA

-478 FKEINAN
+478 FREINAN
-485 YSKTYAKLTNH
+485 YSKTYTKLTNH
-496 FDNIVNNIQEQDKQ
+496 FDSILDNIQEQDKQ
-510 LASMCDNIDNLKSNT
+510 LVSMCDNISNLKSNT
-525 QSEQSKVALIQLQ
+525 QSEQFKAALIQLQ

-550 PTIYSGVDIVRRQV
+550 PTVYSGVDIVRRQV

>member
-19 SNILNTQF
+19 SDILNTQF
-27 SGSLSNNTEN
+27 SGSSSDNTEN

-75 IEKDITTVDTQLK
+75 IEKDITTVKTQLK

-103 QQSQINDI
+103 
-111 DEIVRAIRKSNNKS
+111 VRAIKKFNSNS
-125 QKISKSDEQVDIKTT
+125 QKILKSDEQVDIKTT
-140 KKLKTSKKEYDNELV
+140 KTKTSKKESDVELV
-155 EKIKNVLAAVL
+155 EKIKIVLAAVL

-186 TVQPVT
+186 NVQPVT

-204 INNIKQA
+204 VNNIKQA
-211 LKIKKQQDSIV
+211 LQIKKQQDSMV

-236 GIVIYLLTKL
+236 GIIIYLLVKL

-265 SIVETITNWFTDM
+265 SIVETITNWFADM
-278 KNGFMDSIYNPIVS
+278 KNSFMDSIYNPIVS

-329 AITSVKNFFTTDL
+329 AIISVKNFFTTDL

-358 TFLGFDFFKKEETV
+358 TFLGFDFFKKEETL

-381 LKDEEDTISGGNLS
+381 LKDEEDTISGGNLG

-414 NETNNIN
+414 NETNNID

-436 AGAKLA
+436 AGSKLA

-451 QNGEMIKLNKQD
+451 QNGEMIRLNKQD

-478 FKEINAN
+478 FREINAN
-485 YSKTYAKLTNH
+485 YSKTYTKLTNH
-496 FDNIVNNIQEQDKQ
+496 FDSILDNIQEQDKQ
-510 LASMCDNIDNLKSNT
+510 LASICINIDNLKSNT
-525 QSEQSKVALIQLQ
+525 QSEQFKVALIQLQ

-550 PTIYSGVDIVRRQV
+550 PTVYSGVDIVRRQV

>member
-27 SGSLSNNTEN
+27 SGSSSDNTEN

-75 IEKDITTVDTQLK
+75 IEKDVTTVKTQLK
-88 TVTNQTEKNSNLNEI
+88 TVINQTEKNSNLNEI
-103 QQSQINDI
+103 
-111 DEIVRAIRKSNNKS
+111 VRAIKKFNNNS
-125 QKISKSDEQVDIKTT
+125 QKTPKSDEQVDIKTT
-140 KKLKTSKKEYDNELV
+140 KTKPSKQESDVELV
-155 EKIKNVLAAVL
+155 EKIKIVLAAVL

-204 INNIKQA
+204 VNNIKQA
-211 LKIKKQQDSIV
+211 LQIKKQQDSMI

-236 GIVIYLLTKL
+236 GIIIYLLVKL

-278 KNGFMDSIYNPIVS
+278 KNSFMNSIYNPIVS

-329 AITSVKNFFTTDL
+329 AIISVKNFFTTDL

-358 TFLGFDFFKKEETV
+358 TFLGFDFFKKEETL

-381 LKDEEDTISGGNLS
+381 LKDEEDTISGGNLG

-414 NETNNIN
+414 NENNNIN

-436 AGAKLA
+436 AGTKLA

-478 FKEINAN
+478 FREINAN
-485 YSKTYAKLTNH
+485 YSKTYTKLTNH
-496 FDNIVNNIQEQDKQ
+496 FDSILDNIQEQDKQ
-510 LASMCDNIDNLKSNT
+510 LASMCDNIGNLKSNT
-525 QSEQSKVALIQLQ
+525 QSEQFKAALIQLQ

-550 PTIYSGVDIVRRQV
+550 PTVYSGVDIVRRQV

>member
-19 SNILNTQF
+19 SDILNTQF
-27 SGSLSNNTEN
+27 SGSSSDNTEN

-75 IEKDITTVDTQLK
+75 IEKDVTTVKTQLK

-103 QQSQINDI
+103 I
-111 DEIVRAIRKSNNKS
+111 RAIKK
-125 QKISKSDEQVDIKTT
+125 SKSDEQVDIKAT
-140 KKLKTSKKEYDNELV
+140 KTKTSKKESDVELV
-155 EKIKNVLAAVL
+155 EKIKIVLAAVL

-204 INNIKQA
+204 VNNIKQA
-211 LKIKKQQDSIV
+211 LQIKKQQDSMV

-236 GIVIYLLTKL
+236 GIIIYLLVKL

-278 KNGFMDSIYNPIVS
+278 KNSFMDSIYNPIVS

-302 DIYTEWKTKLEEM
+302 DIYTEWKAKLEEM

-358 TFLGFDFFKKEETV
+358 TFLGFDFFKKEETL

-381 LKDEEDTISGGNLS
+381 LKDEEDTISGGNLG

-407 PGKAQLL
+407 PGKTQLL

-436 AGAKLA
+436 AGTKLA

-478 FKEINAN
+478 FREINAN
-485 YSKTYAKLTNH
+485 YSKTYTKLTSH
-496 FDNIVNNIQEQDKQ
+496 FDDIVNNIQEQDKQ
-510 LASMCDNIDNLKSNT
+510 LASICNNIDNLKSNT
-525 QSEQSKVALIQLQ
+525 QSEQFKTALIQLQ

-550 PTIYSGVDIVRRQV
+550 PTVYSGVDIVRRQV

>member
-19 SNILNTQF
+19 SDILNTQF
-27 SGSLSNNTEN
+27 SGSSSDNTEN

-75 IEKDITTVDTQLK
+75 IEKDITTVKTQLK
-88 TVTNQTEKNSNLNEI
+88 TVTNQTEKISNLNEI
-103 QQSQINDI
+103 
-111 DEIVRAIRKSNNKS
+111 VRAIKKFNNNS
-125 QKISKSDEQVDIKTT
+125 QKILKSDEQVDIKTT
-140 KKLKTSKKEYDNELV
+140 KTKTSKKESDVELV
-155 EKIKNVLAAVL
+155 EKIKIVLAAVL

-186 TVQPVT
+186 IVQPVT

-204 INNIKQA
+204 VNNIKQA
-211 LKIKKQQDSIV
+211 LQIKKQQDSMV

-236 GIVIYLLTKL
+236 GIIIYLLVKL

-265 SIVETITNWFTDM
+265 SIVETITNWFADI
-278 KNGFMDSIYNPIVS
+278 KNSFMDSIYNPIVS

-358 TFLGFDFFKKEETV
+358 TFLGFDFFKKEETL

-381 LKDEEDTISGGNLS
+381 LKDEEDTVSGGNLG

-414 NETNNIN
+414 NENNNIN

-436 AGAKLA
+436 AGTKLA

-478 FKEINAN
+478 FREINAN
-485 YSKTYAKLTNH
+485 YSKTYTKLTNH
-496 FDNIVNNIQEQDKQ
+496 FDSILDNIQEQDKQ
-510 LASMCDNIDNLKSNT
+510 LISMCDNISNLKSNT
-525 QSEQSKVALIQLQ
+525 QSEQFKAALIQLQ
-538 QQISALQTASTQ
+538 QQISALQTTSTQ
-550 PTIYSGVDIVRRQV
+550 PTVYSGVDIVRRQV

>member
-1 MPDDINSDIVS
+1 MPDDINSDIVN

-19 SNILNTQF
+19 NGNLNTQF
-27 SGSLSNNTEN
+27 SGSSSDNTEN
-37 NGKISAQITNIASSL
+37 NSKISAQITNLASSL

-75 IEKDITTVDTQLK
+75 IEKDVTTVETQLK
-88 TVTNQTEKNSNLNEI
+88 TVTNQTEKNSKLNEL
-103 QQSQINDI
+103 QRSQISTIN
-111 DEIVRAIRKSNNKS
+111 EIVRAIKKSNSKP
-125 QKISKSDEQVDIKTT
+125 QKITKSDEQANAKATKT
-140 KKLKTSKKEYDNELV
+140 KTSKKESDAELV

-166 PKALKASKKD
+166 PKALKTSKKD

-204 INNIKQA
+204 VNNIKQA
-211 LKIKKQQDSIV
+211 LKIKKQQDSMV
-222 SKSNLIKIAILAFV
+222 SKSNLIKIAIMAFV
-236 GIVIYLLTKL
+236 GIIIYLLIKL

-278 KNGFMDSIYNPIVS
+278 KNSFMDSIYNPIVS
-292 KINEFTALVI
+292 KINEFTALIV
-302 DIYTEWKTKLEEM
+302 DVYTEWKAKLEKM

-358 TFLGFDFFKKEETV
+358 TFLGFDFFKKEETA

-381 LKDEEDTISGGNLS
+381 LKDEEDSIGGGNLG
-395 SMSNQI
+395 SMSSQV

-407 PGKAQLL
+407 PGKTQLP
-414 NETNNIN
+414 NETNNISN
-421 NNNAT
+421 NNVT
-426 KIENDNIVNV
+426 KVENDNIINV
-436 AGAKLA
+436 AGTKLA

-478 FKEINAN
+478 FREINAN
-485 YSKTYAKLTNH
+485 YSKTYTKLTGH
-496 FDNIVNNIQEQDKQ
+496 FDNILNNIQEQDKQ
-510 LASMCDNIDNLKSNT
+510 LVSMCDNISNLKSNT
-525 QSEQSKVALIQLQ
+525 QSEQSKIALIQLQ
-538 QQISALQTASTQ
+538 QQISALQTASTP
-550 PTIYSGVDIVRRQV
+550 PTVYSGVDIVRRQV
-564 RRCFNM
+564 RRCFNI

>member
-19 SNILNTQF
+19 SDILNTQF
-27 SGSLSNNTEN
+27 SGSLSDNTEN
-37 NGKISAQITNIASSL
+37 NGKISAQITNITSSL

-67 TLSTNVNN
+67 TLYTNVNN
-75 IEKDITTVDTQLK
+75 IEKDVTTVKTQLK

-103 QQSQINDI
+103 
-111 DEIVRAIRKSNNKS
+111 VRA
-125 QKISKSDEQVDIKTT
+125 IKTT
-140 KKLKTSKKEYDNELV
+140 KTKTSKKESDVELV
-155 EKIKNVLAAVL
+155 EKIKIVLAAVL

-204 INNIKQA
+204 VNNIKQA
-211 LKIKKQQDSIV
+211 LQIKKQQDSMV

-236 GIVIYLLTKL
+236 GIIIYLLVKL

-255 QIQNIKDGFT
+255 QIQNIKDVFT
-265 SIVETITNWFTDM
+265 SIIETITNWFTDM
-278 KNGFMDSIYNPIVS
+278 KNSFMDSIYNPIVS
-292 KINEFTALVI
+292 KINKFTALIV
-302 DIYTEWKTKLEEM
+302 DIYTEWKAKLEEM

-329 AITSVKNFFTTDL
+329 AIISVKNFFTTDL

-381 LKDEEDTISGGNLS
+381 LKDEEDTISGGNLG

-426 KIENDNIVNV
+426 KVENDNIVNV

-485 YSKTYAKLTNH
+485 YSKTYTKLTNH
-496 FDNIVNNIQEQDKQ
+496 FDDIVTNIQEQDKQ
-510 LASMCDNIDNLKSNT
+510 LASICNNIDNLKSNT
-525 QSEQSKVALIQLQ
+525 QSEQFKAALIRLQ

-550 PTIYSGVDIVRRQV
+550 PTVYSGVDIVRRHV
-564 RRCFNM
+564 RQCFNM

>member
-1 MPDDINSDIVS
+1 MPDDINSDIVN

-19 SNILNTQF
+19 SDNLNTQF
-27 SGSLSNNTEN
+27 SGSSSDNIEN

-75 IEKDITTVDTQLK
+75 IEKDVTTVKTQLK
-88 TVTNQTEKNSNLNEI
+88 IVTDQTEKNSNLNEI
-103 QQSQINDI
+103 QRSQTNTIN
-111 DEIVRAIRKSNNKS
+111 EIVRVIKNSNNKS
-125 QKISKSDEQVDIKTT
+125 QKIPKSDEQVDTKTT
-140 KKLKTSKKEYDNELV
+140 KIKTSKKESDVELID
-155 EKIKNVLAAVL
+155 KIKNVLAAVL

-204 INNIKQA
+204 VNNIKQA
-211 LKIKKQQDSIV
+211 LKIKKQQDSMV

-236 GIVIYLLTKL
+236 GIIIYLLVKL

-278 KNGFMDSIYNPIVS
+278 KNSFMDSIYNPIVS
-292 KINEFTALVI
+292 KINEFTALIV
-302 DIYTEWKTKLEEM
+302 DIYTEWKAKLEEM

-358 TFLGFDFFKKEETV
+358 TFLGFDFFKKEETA

-381 LKDEEDTISGGNLS
+381 LKGEDDTIDSGNLG
-395 SMSNQI
+395 SMSSQV

-407 PGKAQLL
+407 PGKAQLP

-436 AGAKLA
+436 AGTNLA

-478 FKEINAN
+478 FREINAN
-485 YSKTYAKLTNH
+485 YSKTYTKLTSH
-496 FDNIVNNIQEQDKQ
+496 FDSILNNIQEQDKQ
-510 LASMCDNIDNLKSNT
+510 LVSMCDNIGNLKSNT
-525 QSEQSKVALIQLQ
+525 QSEQSKIALIQLQ
-538 QQISALQTASTQ
+538 QQISALQTASTP
-550 PTIYSGVDIVRRQV
+550 PTVYSGVDIMRRQV
-564 RRCFNM
+564 RQCFNI

>member
-19 SNILNTQF
+19 SDVLNTQF
-27 SGSLSNNTEN
+27 SGSSSDNTEN

-67 TLSTNVNN
+67 TLSANVNN
-75 IEKDITTVDTQLK
+75 IEKDVTTVKTQLK

-103 QQSQINDI
+103 
-111 DEIVRAIRKSNNKS
+111 VRA
-125 QKISKSDEQVDIKTT
+125 IKTT
-140 KKLKTSKKEYDNELV
+140 KTKTSKKESDVELV
-155 EKIKNVLAAVL
+155 EKIKIVLAAVL

-204 INNIKQA
+204 VNNIKQA
-211 LKIKKQQDSIV
+211 LQIKKQQDSMI

-236 GIVIYLLTKL
+236 GIIIYLLVKL

-265 SIVETITNWFTDM
+265 SIVETITNWFADI
-278 KNGFMDSIYNPIVS
+278 KNSFMDSIYNPIVS

-358 TFLGFDFFKKEETV
+358 TFLGFDFFKKEETL

-381 LKDEEDTISGGNLS
+381 LKDEEDTISDGNLGNL
-395 SMSNQI
+395 SNQI

-414 NETNNIN
+414 NENNNIN

-436 AGAKLA
+436 AGTKLA

-478 FKEINAN
+478 FREINAN
-485 YSKTYAKLTNH
+485 YSKTYTKLTNH
-496 FDNIVNNIQEQDKQ
+496 FDSILDNIQEQDKQ
-510 LASMCDNIDNLKSNT
+510 LVSMCDNISNLKSNT
-525 QSEQSKVALIQLQ
+525 QSEQFKVALIQLQ

-550 PTIYSGVDIVRRQV
+550 PTVYSGVDIVRRQV

>member
-19 SNILNTQF
+19 SDNLNTQF
-27 SGSLSNNTEN
+27 SGSSSNNTEN
-37 NGKISAQITNIASSL
+37 NGKISAQITNISSSL

-75 IEKDITTVDTQLK
+75 IEKDTATVKTQLK

-103 QQSQINDI
+103 QRNQISSIN
-111 DEIVRAIRKSNNKS
+111 EIIRAIKKSNNKS
-125 QKISKSDEQVDIKTT
+125 QKIPKSDEQVDTKTT
-140 KKLKTSKKEYDNELV
+140 KKLKTSKKESDVELV

-166 PKALKASKKD
+166 PKALKTSKKD

-204 INNIKQA
+204 VNNIKQA
-211 LKIKKQQDSIV
+211 LQIKKQQDSMV

-236 GIVIYLLTKL
+236 GIIIYLLVKL

-255 QIQNIKDGFT
+255 QIQNIKDGFA
-265 SIVETITNWFTDM
+265 SIVETITNWFVDM
-278 KNGFMDSIYNPIVS
+278 KNSFMDSIYNPIVS
-292 KINEFTALVI
+292 KINEFTALIINV
-302 DIYTEWKTKLEEM
+302 YTEWKTKLKEM

-358 TFLGFDFFKKEETV
+358 TFLGFDFFKKEEIA

-381 LKDEEDTISGGNLS
+381 LKDEEDSVGGGSLG

-407 PGKAQLL
+407 PGKAQLP

-436 AGAKLA
+436 AGTNLA

-478 FKEINAN
+478 FREINAN
-485 YSKTYAKLTNH
+485 YSKTYTKLTSH
-496 FDNIVNNIQEQDKQ
+496 FDSILNNIQEQDKQ
-510 LASMCDNIDNLKSNT
+510 LISMCDNIGNLKSNT
-525 QSEQSKVALIQLQ
+525 QSEQSKIALIQLQ
-538 QQISALQTASTQ
+538 QQISALQTASTP
-550 PTIYSGVDIVRRQV
+550 PTVYSGVDIVRRQV
-564 RRCFNM
+564 RRCFNI